1 MRYQRYIMI
10 YFCFLELEF
19 SRFFGRIHHYHFLL
33 RIIYIME
40 LFFTLLGIGC
50 CRINRFARQFFLYDS
65 VVG

>member
-33 RIIYIME
+33 RIMYIME
-40 LFFTLLGIGC
+40 LLYRIRENNRNGELLTQYLVY
-50 CRINRFARQFFLYDS
+50 FAFDRL
-65 VVG
+65 